1 MVDLAIRAAGHPI
14 NVVSDPAKQ
23 RASERNNLCGDVN
36 RLKTLIG
43 YAPEPAGEQSIRAIL
58 AESREIANKV

>member
-1 MVDLAIRAAGHPI
+1 
-14 NVVSDPAKQ
+14 VSDPAKQ

-36 RLKTLIG
+36 RLRTLIG

-58 AESREIANKV
+58 AESRETANKV